1 MTHYPSVAGSSLAE
15 RRRWTTQVEI
25 AEAAAALF
33 AEQGYDATTV
43 EQIADRAGIGL
54 RTFYRYCSGKDDVF
68 SAVLARNVATL
79 VEALRDSPASTTL
92 AQFFIGAFTGQI
104 QGRETPPLSDRLGV
118 LLTTIPQLRS
128 RLLGAEGLAQQGL
141 VSVIAQR
148 LGLEEQGL
156 RARAT
161 AAIMVASATAAV
173 EHSAETGQPLEDCL
187 VEAMAL
193 VEHGI

>member
-1 MTHYPSVAGSSLAE
+1 MTNYPSDAGPSLAA

-43 EQIADRAGIGL
+43 EQIADRTGIGL

-79 VEALRDSPASTTL
+79 VEALRDSPESTTL
-92 AQFFIGAFTGQI
+92 VQFVIGAFTGQI

-118 LLTTIPQLRS
+118 LLTTIPQLRT

-141 VSVIAQR
+141 ISVIAQR
-148 LGLEEQGL
+148 LGLDEQSL

-161 AAIMVASATAAV
+161 AAIIVASATAAV
-173 EHSAETGQPLEDCL
+173 EHSAATGQPLEDCL
-187 VEAMAL
+187 AEAMAL